1 MSQTAVSKLSIE
13 TKSGMVLAFLS
24 PALILIVVV
33 GLPGHVMQWMVLF
46 LVTFVCGVPAA
57 WLVRLLSQK
66 RTAQRGDLPRTADR
80 GRLPGTRPS
89 GLVLY
94 ETGAGAGRAPRSIPV
109 PVDLVDD
116 GDNDDEVAAFFG
128 SPGFDDEEP
137 LELDWSAGMGD
148 EVTMTEP
155 LRVEEDPGPVV
166 PSLKDLPPLPELRD
180 TIYQSAPAEHTQEI
194 KKLSDL
200 EPLHVCLATPSYRV
214 QQTAIAMIDLHG
226 AEKIFGPNLSPFLG
240 DGTGRELIS
249 LSLVADV
256 IRLLEIGIGLNRP
269 TGEVLSLVAPLAN
282 SFVVALSI
290 LGRHDYMQYINPT
303 SERLFGFLREHS
315 NDTRPFGGASVVTC
329 WAGLQICENSARSSR
344 STEPLDEYVAFQ
356 QSATD
361 AFSRVDLFGSSIDST
376 LVFLRNRIDRVR
388 EEINDLDR
396 SAQENGRTDSPE
408 SN

>member
-1 MSQTAVSKLSIE
+1 
-13 TKSGMVLAFLS
+13 
-24 PALILIVVV
+24 
-33 GLPGHVMQWMVLF
+33 
-46 LVTFVCGVPAA
+46 
-57 WLVRLLSQK
+57 
-66 RTAQRGDLPRTADR
+66 
-80 GRLPGTRPS
+80 
-89 GLVLY
+89 
-94 ETGAGAGRAPRSIPV
+94 RSIPV

-137 LELDWSAGMGD
+137 LEVDWSAGMGD

-155 LRVEEDPGPVV
+155 LRVEEAPGPVV

-226 AEKIFGPNLSPFLG
+226 AEKIFGPNLSQFLG

-290 LGRHDYMQYINPT
+290 LGRHDYMQY
-303 SERLFGFLREHS
+303 
-315 NDTRPFGGASVVTC
+315 
-329 WAGLQICENSARSSR
+329 
-344 STEPLDEYVAFQ
+344 
-356 QSATD
+356 
-361 AFSRVDLFGSSIDST
+361 
-376 LVFLRNRIDRVR
+376 
-388 EEINDLDR
+388 
-396 SAQENGRTDSPE
+396 
-408 SN
+408 